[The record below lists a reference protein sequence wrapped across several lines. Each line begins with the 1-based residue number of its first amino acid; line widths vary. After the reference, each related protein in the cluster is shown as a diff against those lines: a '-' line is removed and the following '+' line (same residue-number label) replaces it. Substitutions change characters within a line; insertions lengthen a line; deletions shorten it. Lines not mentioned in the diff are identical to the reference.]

1 MASSTGKQITNN
13 THIAQYLRII
23 SNQTMTFGGI
33 KEYNLKI
40 FSTKNHAENEACR
53 LLPDH
58 FCCFF
63 KTLYEVKANDRL
75 LSFNSLWLYLTWA
88 YNENKLY
95 KFSN

>member
-40 FSTKNHAENEACR
+40 FSTKNHGENEACR
-53 LLPDH
+53 LVPDH
-58 FCCFF
+58 SF
-63 KTLYEVKANDRL
+63 KN
-75 LSFNSLWLYLTWA
+75 FI
-88 YNENKLY
+88 
-95 KFSN
+95 